1 VSVSVVRTGAGR
13 LRRRRFLA
21 AGALVPAAALLLSA
35 CGKSGVA
42 ATIDGRTITVEQLHS
57 AVASLKA
64 ADRQAFSSI
73 TDAQVL
79 QVYLYAPYAEHA
91 ASVAGKGIS
100 DDEVRQ
106 AIAAAAAQNNDKTSR
121 PDRLNGDALAVLRGN
136 LALSQLDDTVKND
149 IFQQLQKA
157 HVEISPR
164 YGTYD
169 AKNGTISAPSPNW
182 LQPTASPSASPS
194 ATG

>member
-1 VSVSVVRTGAGR
+1 VS
-13 LRRRRFLA
+13 RRRLLA
-21 AGALVPAAALLLSA
+21 AGALVPLTALVLSA
-35 CGKSGVA
+35 CGKTGVA
-42 ATIDGRTITVEQLHS
+42 ATIDGRTITVQELQS

-64 ADRQAFSSI
+64 ADRQAFSEV
-73 TDAQVL
+73 TDTQVL

-106 AIAAAAAQNNDKTSR
+106 AIAAAAAQNHDKTSH
-121 PDRLNGDALAVLRGN
+121 PDRLNADALAVLRGN
-136 LALSQLDDTVKND
+136 LALSQLDDTVKTD

-169 AKNGTISAPSPNW
+169 AKNGTISAPNPNW
-182 LQPTASPSASPS
+182 LQPTTSPSASPS

>member
-1 VSVSVVRTGAGR
+1 VSVMTTRPGRVRRHRLLAVVALLPVT
-13 LRRRRFLA
+13 
-21 AGALVPAAALLLSA
+21 ALVLSA

-42 ATIDGRTITVEQLHS
+42 ATIDGRTITVHELQS

-64 ADRQAFSSI
+64 ADKQAFSQV
-73 TDAQVL
+73 TDSQVL

>member
-1 VSVSVVRTGAGR
+1 MSRTRSRPGR
-13 LRRRRFLA
+13 VRRRRALA
-21 AGALVPAAALLLSA
+21 LAALVPVTALVLSA
-35 CGKSGVA
+35 CGKTGVA
-42 ATIDGRTITVEQLHS
+42 ATIDGRTITVEQLQS

-64 ADRQAFSSI
+64 ADRQAFSEI

-121 PDRLNGDALAVLRGN
+121 PDRLNADALAVLRGN
-136 LALSQLDDTVKND
+136 LSLSQLDDTVKAD

-169 AKNGTISAPSPNW
+169 AKNGTITAPNPNW
-182 LQPTASPSASPS
+182 LQPTASPSATAS